1 MGLRVKDAGMR
12 VVLALAPDVRW
23 QSGGADVSLHVA
35 GPNGAHNMQG
45 RAAFTRAALSCP
57 WLKFPVTNLSGS
69 LHVADKA
76 IQVRAYTIY
85 QTILPHW
92 VVAYPNGLHTYMAT
106 CPINLFGFAS
116 AYSKKPLCMT
126 VWPTSHLCH
135 NCLFSLSLHL
145 SCGAWRASIIWQPR
159 IAQFSNA
166 LIKVYPLA

>member
-57 WLKFPVTNLSGS
+57 WLKFPVTNLNGS

-76 IQVRAYTIY
+76 IQVCAYTIY
-85 QTILPHW
+85 QNILQPW
-92 VVAYPNGLHTYMAT
+92 MVAYPNVLHTYMAT
-106 CPINLFGFAS
+106 CPISLQTRICILR
-116 AYSKKPLCMT
+116 KLLCMT
-126 VWPTSHLCH
+126 LWPESHLCH
-135 NCLFSLSLHL
+135 ICLFSLSLHL
-145 SCGAWRASIIWQPR
+145 SCGDWRASIIWQPR
-159 IAQFSNA
+159 IAQFPYA
-166 LIKVYPLA
+166 LMKVYPLA